1 MKIHPYYLIILL
13 FIFARCKKDEV
24 APDPIEVVPVQSTAL
39 IINEGNFQWG
49 NASLTRINLITSE
62 INQDVFF
69 QANQRPLGDVFQSML
84 LVGDDLWLLVYNS
97 QKIERVNKSSFIA
110 KPPIT
115 SLQSPRYML
124 QFANTVYISDLYANQ
139 IHRVNA
145 SSGETLP
152 AIPFPG
158 WSEGIILDSNDK
170 IWVSNATHGKVMKID
185 PTSNHII
192 DSIAV
197 GDVPR
202 DLKLDNQGNVWVLCE
217 GKTFPNESAGSLW
230 CFNPSTHAIVQSF
243 QFSSNAHPSRLISI
257 QETGELLFLKNGV
270 CKFKTADST
279 INETPFIAQNS
290 KLFYGL
296 GYNSFDSTIWVS
308 DAKDFQQSGDA
319 LVFKA
324 SDGAFIKS
332 YSVGII
338 PSSFYFY

>member
-1 MKIHPYYLIILL
+1 M
-13 FIFARCKKDEV
+13 
-24 APDPIEVVPVQSTAL
+24 
-39 IINEGNFQWG
+39 
-49 NASLTRINLITSE
+49 
-62 INQDVFF
+62 
-69 QANQRPLGDVFQSML
+69 
-84 LVGDDLWLLVYNS
+84 VGEDLWLLVNNS
-97 QKIERVNKSSFIA
+97 QKIERVNKSTFIA

-115 SLQSPRYML
+115 GLQSPRYML
-124 QFANTVYISDLYANQ
+124 QSANTVYITDLYSNQ

-145 SSGETLP
+145 STGETLS
-152 AIPFPG
+152 AISFPG
-158 WSEGIILDSNDK
+158 WSEGIILDSNNK
-170 IWVSNATHGKVMKID
+170 IWVSNATRGKVMKID
-185 PTSNHII
+185 PTSNQII

-217 GKTFPNESAGSLW
+217 GKTFPNESAGSFW
-230 CFNPSTHAIVQSF
+230 CFNPSTHAIIRSV

-257 QETGELLFLKNGV
+257 HETGEMLFLKNGV
-270 CKFKTADST
+270 CKFNTADST
-279 INETPFIAQNS
+279 INETPFITQNS

-324 SDGAFIKS
+324 NDGAFIKS

>member
-1 MKIHPYYLIILL
+1 MKVYKYFLILL
-13 FIFARCKKDEV
+13 VFIFARCKKDEV
-24 APDPIEVVPVQSTAL
+24 VPDPIEDVPAQSTAL

-49 NASLTRINLITSE
+49 NASLTRINLTTSE

-84 LVGDDLWLLVYNS
+84 LVGDDLWLLVNNS
-97 QKIERVNKSSFIA
+97 QKIERVNKSSFVA
-110 KPPIT
+110 KSPIT
-115 SLQSPRYML
+115 GLQSPRYML
-124 QFANTVYISDLYANQ
+124 QFANTVYITDLYANH

-145 SSGETLP
+145 STGETLS
-152 AIPFPG
+152 AIPFSG

-170 IWVSNATHGKVMKID
+170 IWVSNATRGKVMKVD
-185 PTSNHII
+185 PTSNLII

-230 CFNPSTHAIVQSF
+230 CFNPSTNAIVRTF
-243 QFSSNAHPSRLISI
+243 QFSSTAHPSRLISI
-257 QETGELLFLKNGV
+257 QETGEMLFLKNGV
-270 CKFKTADST
+270 CKFKTVDST

>member
-1 MKIHPYYLIILL
+1 MKIHPYFLVLLL

-24 APDPIEVVPVQSTAL
+24 APDPIKVVPVQSTAL

-49 NASLTRINLITSE
+49 NASLTRINTTTSE

-69 QANQRPLGDVFQSML
+69 QVNQRPLGDVLQSML
-84 LVGDDLWLLVYNS
+84 LVGEDLWLLVNNS
-97 QKIERVNKSSFIA
+97 QKIERVNKSTFIA

-115 SLQSPRYML
+115 GLQSPRYML
-124 QFANTVYISDLYANQ
+124 QFSNTVYITDLYANQ

-145 SSGETLP
+145 STGETLS
-152 AIPFPG
+152 AIPFSG

-170 IWVSNATHGKVMKID
+170 IWVSNATRGKVMKID
-185 PTSNHII
+185 PTSNQII

-197 GDVPR
+197 GDMPR
-202 DLKLDNQGNVWVLCE
+202 DLKLDNQGNIWVLCE
-217 GKTFPNESAGSLW
+217 GQTYPNQTAGSIW
-230 CFNPSTHAIVQSF
+230 CFNPSSNSIVHSF
-243 QFSSNAHPSRLISI
+243 QLSLGSHPSRLISNP
-257 QETGELLFLKNGV
+257 ENGELLFLKNGV
-270 CKFKTADST
+270 CKINTSDSVL
-279 INETPFIAQNS
+279 NEVPFIVQGS
-290 KLFYGL
+290 RFFYGL
-296 GYNSFDSTIWVS
+296 GYNAIDSTIWVS

-324 SDGAFIKS
+324 SDGVFIKS

>member
-1 MKIHPYYLIILL
+1 MKVYKYFLILL
-13 FIFARCKKDEV
+13 VFIFARCKKDEV
-24 APDPIEVVPVQSTAL
+24 VSDPIEEVPVQSTAL

-49 NASLTRINLITSE
+49 NASLTRINLTTSE
-62 INQDVFF
+62 MNQDVFF

-84 LVGDDLWLLVYNS
+84 LVGEDLWLLVNNS
-97 QKIERVNKSSFIA
+97 QKIERVNKSSFVA
-110 KPPIT
+110 KSPIT
-115 SLQSPRYML
+115 GLQSPRYML
-124 QFANTVYISDLYANQ
+124 QFANTVYITDLYANH

-145 SSGETLP
+145 STGETLS
-152 AIPFPG
+152 AIPFSG

-170 IWVSNATHGKVMKID
+170 IWVSNATRGKVMKVD
-185 PTSNHII
+185 PTSNLII

-230 CFNPSTHAIVQSF
+230 CFNPSTNAIVRTF
-243 QFSSNAHPSRLISI
+243 QFSSTAHPSRLISI
-257 QETGELLFLKNGV
+257 QETGEMLFLKNGV
-270 CKFKTADST
+270 CKFKTVDST

>member
-1 MKIHPYYLIILL
+1 MKIHPYFLILLL
-13 FIFARCKKDEV
+13 FIFARCKKDEIT
-24 APDPIEVVPVQSTAL
+24 PDPIEEVPVQSTAL

-49 NASLTRINLITSE
+49 NASLTRINLTTSE

-84 LVGDDLWLLVYNS
+84 LVGEDLWLLVNNS
-97 QKIERVNKSSFIA
+97 QKIERVNKSTFTA

-115 SLQSPRYML
+115 GLQSPRYML
-124 QFANTVYISDLYANQ
+124 QFANTVYITDLYANQ
-139 IHRVNA
+139 IHCVNA
-145 SSGETLP
+145 SSGETMP

-158 WSEGIILDSNDK
+158 WGEGIILDSNSK
-170 IWVSNATHGKVMKID
+170 IWVSNATRGKVMKID
-185 PTSNHII
+185 PSTNQIT

-202 DLKLDNQGNVWVLCE
+202 DLKLDNQGNIWVLCE

-230 CFNPSTHAIVQSF
+230 CFNPSTHAIVRSF

-257 QETGELLFLKNGV
+257 QETGEMLFLKNGV
-270 CKFKTADST
+270 CKFNTADST

-319 LVFKA
+319 LVYKA
-324 SDGAFIKS
+324 SDGAFFKS

>member
-1 MKIHPYYLIILL
+1 MKINPYYLILIV
-13 FIFARCKKDEV
+13 FIFARCKKDDV
-24 APDPIEVVPVQSTAL
+24 APDPIKVVPVQSTAL

-49 NASLTRINLITSE
+49 NASLTRINTTTSE

-84 LVGDDLWLLVYNS
+84 MVGEDLWLLVNNS

-115 SLQSPRYML
+115 GLQSPRYML

-145 SSGETLP
+145 SSGETLSS
-152 AIPFPG
+152 IPFSG
-158 WSEGIILDSNDK
+158 WSEGIILDSNNK
-170 IWVSNATHGKVMKID
+170 IWVSNANRGKVMKID
-185 PTSNHII
+185 PTSNQII

-197 GDVPR
+197 GNVPR

-230 CFNPSTHAIVQSF
+230 CFNPSTHAIVRSF

-290 KLFYGL
+290 KLFYGV

>member
-1 MKIHPYYLIILL
+1 MKIHQYFLILLL

-24 APDPIEVVPVQSTAL
+24 TPDPIEVAPVNSTAL

-49 NASLTRINLITSE
+49 NASLTRINLTTSE

-84 LVGDDLWLLVYNS
+84 LVGDDLWLLVNNS
-97 QKIERVNKSSFIA
+97 QKIERVNKSTFIA
-110 KPPIT
+110 KPPIIG
-115 SLQSPRYML
+115 LQSPRYML
-124 QFANTVYISDLYANQ
+124 QFANTVYITDLYANQ

-145 SSGETLP
+145 LTGEALP
-152 AIPFPG
+152 AISFSG
-158 WSEGIILDSNDK
+158 WSEGITLDSNNK
-170 IWVSNATHGKVMKID
+170 IWVCNATRGKVMKID
-185 PTSNHII
+185 PTSNQII

-197 GDVPR
+197 GDMPR
-202 DLKLDNQGNVWVLCE
+202 DLKLDNQGNIWVLCE

-230 CFNPSTHAIVQSF
+230 CFNPSTHAIVRSL

-257 QETGELLFLKNGV
+257 PENGELLFLKNGV
-270 CKFKTADST
+270 CKINTSDS
-279 INETPFIAQNS
+279 ILNETPFIAQGS
-290 KLFYGL
+290 RLFYGL
-296 GYNSFDSTIWVS
+296 GYNAIDSTIWVS
-308 DAKDFQQSGDA
+308 DAKDYQQSGDA

-324 SDGAFIKS
+324 SDGSFIKS